1 MKPNIPVSV
10 PWRSTGHFRDLIIWL
25 LDNVHHSDYNFAGY
39 DPKNGHNR
47 MVYFTNEQDA
57 IMFKMRWA

>member
-10 PWRSTGHFRDLIIWL
+10 PWRSFRHFRDLRIWL
-25 LDNVHHSDYNFAGY
+25 LDNVGHDEYRLAGL

-57 IMFKMRWA
+57 IMFKMRWS